1 MPQGPQSLNKRFKM
15 YVTGRHFY
23 SWVTSAIRRGKTR
36 DPAANVLGVV
46 KAHRVRL
53 IIRHHMCFLLTPPE
67 WCHLVNIMWPPE
79 QRTWLKTPLGDR
91 GYICCR
97 GVAAGHSGVGPLWEN
112 ERDTS
117 LCWPQKRKGETFWRQ
132 ECVCVCLCVCV
143 CVCAAH
149 DEHKK
154 DDSGETRVQIWDTT
168 STVLQTHIFSLTLHW
183 KLSKGLHF
191 HLFTDPTLYCATTF
205 HIFLAINSQSPCSP
219 CTSVVP
225 LGSMLGSI
233 IYSSCVLVSGPNMS
247 QVCNC

>member
-1 MPQGPQSLNKRFKM
+1 MSPSKHHVTAWTKDLIKNTSRRQRLHLLSGCGCRPLWCGSTLGKR
-15 YVTGRHFY
+15 TWHLALL
-23 SWVTSAIRRGKTR
+23 TTETERR
-36 DPAANVLGVV
+36 NVLTP
-46 KAHRVRL
+46 RVC
-53 IIRHHMCFLLTPPE
+53 MCVF
-67 WCHLVNIMWPPE
+67 V
-79 QRTWLKTPLGDR
+79 
-91 GYICCR
+91 
-97 GVAAGHSGVGPLWEN
+97 
-112 ERDTS
+112 
-117 LCWPQKRKGETFWRQ
+117 
-132 ECVCVCLCVCV
+132 CVCV